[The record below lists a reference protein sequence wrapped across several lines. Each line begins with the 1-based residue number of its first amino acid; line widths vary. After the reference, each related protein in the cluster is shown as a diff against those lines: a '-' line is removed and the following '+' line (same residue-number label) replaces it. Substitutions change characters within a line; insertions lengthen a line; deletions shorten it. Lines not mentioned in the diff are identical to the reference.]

1 MKNSAMRD
9 KSSYTD
15 KLAEKAQIA
24 TKITDMKT
32 VFLIPEKLCG
42 NNDPKQD
49 LPVKAEVGSAI
60 TDLEERA
67 KPGRCRKHSEPIRST
82 DTSRH

>member
-32 VFLIPEKLCG
+32 VFLIPEKY
-42 NNDPKQD
+42 
-49 LPVKAEVGSAI
+49 VVI
-60 TDLEERA
+60 TILN
-67 KPGRCRKHSEPIRST
+67 KT
-82 DTSRH
+82 YQ